1 MKLKRYIIIA
11 MLTSMAVVLSILESF
26 IPVFVPGVKLGLA
39 NMIILVMLYEFR
51 SQEALLADILRI
63 IVASLLRANILTP
76 TFLMSLSGG
85 MLSFVVML
93 ILSRFKFFSPI
104 GVSALGAI
112 SHSFGQICVAIIVMG
127 TSSVLYYLP
136 YIALL
141 SLATGVLSG
150 IIANIYLKRS
160 ITKRFVE

>member
-26 IPVFVPGVKLGLA
+26 IPIFVPGVKLGLA
-39 NMIILVMLYEFR
+39 NMIILVMLYEFK
-51 SQEALLADILRI
+51 SYEAFLTDILRI
-63 IVASLLRANILTP
+63 VVAALLRANILTP

-85 MLSFVVML
+85 ILSFIVMFL
-93 ILSRFKFFSPI
+93 FSRIKFFSPI
-104 GVSALGAI
+104 GVSVLGAI
-112 SHSFGQICVAIIVMG
+112 SHSFGQICVAIIIMG

-160 ITKRFVE
+160 ITKRFIE